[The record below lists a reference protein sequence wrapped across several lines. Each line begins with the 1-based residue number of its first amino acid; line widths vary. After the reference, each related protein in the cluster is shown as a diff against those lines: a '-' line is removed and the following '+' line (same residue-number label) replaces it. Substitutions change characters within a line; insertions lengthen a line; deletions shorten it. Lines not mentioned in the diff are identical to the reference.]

1 MGHMTVR
8 PVIGI
13 LALALPILALAL
25 PTLAPAATYCVATAD
40 QLRNALQSAATSAGS
55 DQIRIRSGTYGAPGL
70 PGTQAQYELMLT
82 GNGDLDI
89 SGGWTD
95 AACSQQDPRAE
106 VTILDGLGQRRI
118 FDIGVTNTN
127 GVSSTVWLRNTTIR
141 RGSASGD
148 GGCFRF
154 QGFLGA
160 GAALLLERVRFSEC
174 VSGARGG
181 ALMARSRTG
190 ADPCRRQPVR
200 HQSCRL

>member
-106 VTILDGLGQRRI
+106 VTILEAWASAA
-118 FDIGVTNTN
+118 
-127 GVSSTVWLRNTTIR
+127 SST
-141 RGSASGD
+141 SASPTPMASAAPS
-148 GGCFRF
+148 GCATPRSV
-154 QGFLGA
+154 
-160 GAALLLERVRFSEC
+160 AAPRAAMAA
-174 VSGARGG
+174 VSG
-181 ALMARSRTG
+181 SR
-190 ADPCRRQPVR
+190 ASWVPVR
-200 HQSCRL
+200 RFC